1 MIECGENKRLKTKK
15 LQKGSTNMNLWIR
28 ICLIRNDRKYKRLKT
43 KKTSKREKEILAQPS
58 VESLDIELDDL
69 EVMFKKTLIICQ
81 TNVK

>member
-1 MIECGENKRLKTKK
+1 MMECRENKRLKTKK
-15 LQKGSTNMNLWIR
+15 LQKGCTNMNLWIR

-69 EVMFKKTLIICQ
+69 EVMF
-81 TNVK
+81 

>member
-15 LQKGSTNMNLWIR
+15 LQKGCTNMSLWIR

-69 EVMFKKTLIICQ
+69 EVMF
-81 TNVK
+81 

>member
-15 LQKGSTNMNLWIR
+15 LQKGSTNMNQWIR
-28 ICLIRNDRKYKRLKT
+28 ICLIWNDRKYKRLKT

-69 EVMFKKTLIICQ
+69 EVMF
-81 TNVK
+81 

>member
-1 MIECGENKRLKTKK
+1 
-15 LQKGSTNMNLWIR
+15 MNLWIR
-28 ICLIRNDRKYKRLKT
+28 MCLIWNDAKYKRLKT